1 MAQSNYTNL
10 ESRGYFPVAA
20 TSSAAVALTSTYAQ
34 AASAASAW
42 RPIPNYAILRP
53 ETGNIR
59 WRDDGT
65 APTAAV
71 SGGMPLNAGE
81 TLEFDGEVGKFQF
94 ITTAGSATLNVNLY
108 NAS

>member
-1 MAQSNYTNL
+1 MAASNYVNL
-10 ESRGYFPVAA
+10 ESRGYFPIAA
-20 TSSAAVALTSTYAQ
+20 TSSAAVALTSTSAQ

-42 RPIPNYAILRP
+42 RPIPNYAIIRP
-53 ETGNIR
+53 ETGSIR

-71 SGGMPLNAGE
+71 SGGFPLNVNE
-81 TLEFDGEVGKFQF
+81 TLEYDGEIGKFQF
-94 ITTAGSATLNVNLY
+94 ITTAGSATVNVNLY